1 MTYKRIKN
9 AKKIKSKKVKDF
21 IDSCKVDKQTFIN
34 NLCEILS
41 DNNIMHSVFAN
52 SIGVSSQSFSNWL
65 TYQNNKLPNWVETLY
80 RLDKYLTENVEYYN
94 FKLLFDTKFNL
105 NELKE
110 SYTSQQKYQLQLT
123 KLKESYNLSND
134 KILQILEAYCSQI
147 KT

>member
-21 IDSCKVDKQTFIN
+21 IDSCKFDKQTFIN

-80 RLDKYLTENVEYYN
+80 RLDKYLTENVDYYN
-94 FKLLFDTKFNL
+94 FKSLFDTKFNL

-110 SYTSQQKYQLQLT
+110 SHTSQQEYQMRLT
-123 KLKESYNLSND
+123 KLKESYNLSDD